1 MANFK
6 SVQLFEALNN
16 GETKSQGLTIEKA
29 KDGNNVFVD
38 TLPYGEFSLANIAQ
52 ISNTIKALAQHI
64 YNNFIPNDRIIPGG
78 SVYKESTNSNVDLI
92 FYKFNNSTEVTNA
105 GTNFNFRKYL
115 ITGENLRE
123 NIKYH
128 KPNINGTQ
136 NYNSTNNFIVPTATS
151 DPNYTGRDGTLYGGK
166 GNTAEFLGVQ
176 ISQNYKEIDSNKSSA
191 ELKADHIILNM
202 STPFKVDN
210 TPATTD
216 TTLTYID
223 STLNKN
229 TLVISSGGIAK
240 SQKDENTFI
249 NTVEN
254 ATSGGSFTF
263 FSGAKDDG
271 TLQTKTVT
279 FSPRGLITKITEA
292 TDTNIKVMNIN
303 TETEKDSFTFYSD
316 AKDDGTIQTKTVTF
330 STNGLIKKIS
340 GATDTNVKIIDKNAE
355 AEKGKFTFYSDVTN
369 DGTLQEKEVTFSTS
383 GLITNVTA
391 AEGTDNKVI
400 NKGSQTFEGL
410 KTFSDGVGLP
420 SDGATGSYIYLS

>member
-64 YNNFIPNDRIIPGG
+64 YNNFIPNDRIIPSG

-92 FYKFNNSTEVTNA
+92 FYKFNNNNEVTNS

-123 NIKYH
+123 NIIYH
-128 KPNINGTQ
+128 KPKINGSQ
-136 NYNSTNNFIVPTATS
+136 NYNSIDNFIVPTATS
-151 DPNYTGRDGTLYGGK
+151 DPNFTGRNGTLYGGK
-166 GNTAEFLGVQ
+166 DNTAEFLGVQ
-176 ISQNYKEIDSNKSSA
+176 ISQDYKEANESTKSSA
-191 ELKADHIILNM
+191 ELKNDFIILNM

-223 STLNKN
+223 DTLNKN

-254 ATSGGSFTF
+254 AETGGSFTF
-263 FSGAKDDG
+263 YSGVNDDG
-271 TLQTKTVT
+271 TLKTRTVT
-279 FSPRGLITKITEA
+279 FSSRGLITKITDA
-292 TDTNIKVMNIN
+292 VDT
-303 TETEKDSFTFYSD
+303 SPS
-316 AKDDGTIQTKTVTF
+316 
-330 STNGLIKKIS
+330 L
-340 GATDTNVKIIDKNAE
+340 
-355 AEKGKFTFYSDVTN
+355 
-369 DGTLQEKEVTFSTS
+369 
-383 GLITNVTA
+383 
-391 AEGTDNKVI
+391 KVI
-400 NKGSQTFEGL
+400 NTSDQTFTGL

-420 SDGATGSYIYLS
+420 STAGSGSYIYLSQS

>member
-29 KDGNNVFVD
+29 KVDNKVFVD

-52 ISNTIKALAQHI
+52 ISNTIKTLAQHI
-64 YNNFIPNDRIIPGG
+64 YNNFIPNDRIIPSG

-92 FYKFNNSTEVTNA
+92 FYKFNNNTEATNA

-128 KPNINGTQ
+128 KPKINGSQ
-136 NYNSTNNFIVPTATS
+136 NYNSTSNFIIPTAPA
-151 DPNYTGRDGTLYGGK
+151 DENYTGRDGTLYGGK

-202 STPFKVDN
+202 STPFEVN
-210 TPATTD
+210 GANASTD
-216 TTLTYID
+216 TSLTYID
-223 STLNKN
+223 GALNKN

-240 SQKDENTFI
+240 SQKNENTFI
-249 NTVEN
+249 NTVTNAEN
-254 ATSGGSFTF
+254 GGSFTF
-263 FSGAKDDG
+263 YSGVTEDG
-271 TLQTKTVT
+271 TLQTKTIN
-279 FSPRGLITKITEA
+279 FSPRGLITSISASA
-292 TDTNIKVMNIN
+292 TDTDI
-303 TETEKDSFTFYSD
+303 
-316 AKDDGTIQTKTVTF
+316 
-330 STNGLIKKIS
+330 
-340 GATDTNVKIIDKNAE
+340 
-355 AEKGKFTFYSDVTN
+355 
-369 DGTLQEKEVTFSTS
+369 
-383 GLITNVTA
+383 
-391 AEGTDNKVI
+391 KVI

-410 KTFSDGVGLP
+410 KTFSGGVGLP